1 MDLAGSTL
9 REPDRSVELLEE
21 LEPMSEVGPVGLPG
35 VLLVLG
41 GRLNSLRVAPQDSRY
56 GKVWVGSIE
65 EARGL
70 GIKGYIQKP
79 FYPEV
84 VRDLLNRIME
94 KANV

>member
-70 GIKGYIQKP
+70 GFRHVYIP
-79 FYPEV
+79 G
-84 VRDLLNRIME
+84 LNEGLFPRPPAE
-94 KANV
+94 APCF